1 MKDSDDE
8 EQYYYWEIRKDE
20 IKAEGVCWRD
30 MTAVSTLETDRVRV
44 NSMAKSVDALS
55 TQEVSAVVGSTKSF
69 VKLISI
75 VGQQVIISLDLVS
88 VIAVRTISYYQ

>member
-8 EQYYYWEIRKDE
+8 EQYCYWEIRKDE
-20 IKAEGVCWRD
+20 IKAEGVPCRD
-30 MTAVSTLETDRVRV
+30 MTAVSTLETERV
-44 NSMAKSVDALS
+44 NSRAKSVDALS

-75 VGQQVIISLDLVS
+75 IGQQVIISLDLVS
-88 VIAVRTISYYQ
+88 VIAIRTISYYQ

>member
-1 MKDSDDE
+1 MKDSDDK
-8 EQYYYWEIRKDE
+8 EQIRKDE
-20 IKAEGVCWRD
+20 IKAEGVPCRD

-44 NSMAKSVDALS
+44 NSRAKSVDALS

-75 VGQQVIISLDLVS
+75 VWQQVIISLDLVS
-88 VIAVRTISYYQ
+88 VIAVRTISYNQ